1 MSMLMLGIFLIF
13 IGLLVSLYRKIPN
26 KSIFFLFLLVL
37 LASAGFTAYSVYT
50 PHQENVEANQM
61 VRDKIIAQ
69 QQVFS
74 VWYAEYQKSID
85 NLDYNWRQYKLII
98 SDLQNDDIN
107 RDTAYNRLAQLE
119 ESSILLRDSIVKQAP
134 PATLNDENYQLS
146 NQVHHKT
153 IEYAEAQLRTISR
166 SKEAVNPYTE
176 IHSGTET
183 QTAQSAKNAMSDENT
198 GSALQQQANPAP
210 ANDLTHRL
218 NRIMM
223 MEAPIGLFTAKEI
236 SAIRSNL
243 ALPEDKSLTENQMNN
258 TAENSTTHK
267 EENISN

>member
-50 PHQENVEANQM
+50 PHQDNLEASQI

-74 VWYAEYQKSID
+74 VWYAQYQKSID

-119 ESSILLRDSIVKQAP
+119 ESGIQLRDTIVKQAP

-146 NQVHHKT
+146 NEVHHKT

-166 SKEAVNPYTE
+166 SKEAINPYTE
-176 IHSGTET
+176 IHSDTDT
-183 QTAQSAKNAMSDENT
+183 QTAQSAKNIVPDENT
-198 GSALQQQANPAP
+198 SSASQQQTSPAP

-223 MEAPIGLFTAKEI
+223 MEAPICLFTAKEI
-236 SAIRSNL
+236 SAIRANL
-243 ALPEDKSLTENQMNN
+243 YLPEASSADETSTNN
-258 TAENSTTHK
+258 NSTTGK
-267 EENISN
+267 EQN